1 MVESRPFSGNV
12 TPVFLNVIS
21 ARPMQNLVQFLLRD
35 DGKSPCSMMLHV
47 WMSFYR
53 LPFKHLLSKN
63 DPVIMVHTQTDIYIY
78 IPMDPSTFL
87 GSVWG
92 MIWGVICIFS
102 GSVWI
107 HRV

>member
-12 TPVFLNVIS
+12 TSVSLNVIS

-78 IPMDPSTFL
+78 VYPYGSKYLLRRCLGYDLGGDLYLLRKCLDP
-87 GSVWG
+87 
-92 MIWGVICIFS
+92 
-102 GSVWI
+102 
-107 HRV
+107 

>member
-12 TPVFLNVIS
+12 TSVSLNVIS

-78 IPMDPSTFL
+78 IYVYIPMDPSTFL

-92 MIWGVICIFS
+92 MIWGVKYLL
-102 GSVWI
+102 
-107 HRV
+107 R